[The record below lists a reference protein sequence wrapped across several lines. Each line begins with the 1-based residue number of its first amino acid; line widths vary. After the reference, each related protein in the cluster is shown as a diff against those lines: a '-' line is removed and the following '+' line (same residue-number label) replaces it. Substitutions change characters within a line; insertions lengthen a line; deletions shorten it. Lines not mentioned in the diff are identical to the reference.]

1 MEGLLARHGEG
12 ALVDT
17 ILEVLDSDCFTPLA
31 CNDDFGGVASRVVM
45 NVEADHV
52 YLLAVGTFSP
62 LRRAVEVHVAIAVA
76 PDASIDAGVSTDN
89 GADASRD
96 ANAWDTARA
105 PRDPDET
112 PRDGAAVVD
121 AQEHDGGATLTCM
134 GNPGYGCPPSLTCAD
149 GAGGVTTVALG
160 CGNPEPGTGG
170 HCVPASGASLPAET
184 CLAAWMSCRGPG
196 GAAWQCPVRWV
207 APGASNSLV
216 RLPGCCLWN
225 ASGPVPLGMCGVA
238 AEDGAGCVI
247 AGNGVLPER

>member
-1 MEGLLARHGEG
+1 MNGLRASSIVTGACFALAVGCSVAPPPPATCQEPRIVTGNDASFVVTVDTADDHFFHCGYTTGTRPSYIIEWKAFSRGTATFEAHGEG

-149 GAGGVTTVALG
+149 GAG
-160 CGNPEPGTGG
+160 
-170 HCVPASGASLPAET
+170 
-184 CLAAWMSCRGPG
+184 
-196 GAAWQCPVRWV
+196 
-207 APGASNSLV
+207 
-216 RLPGCCLWN
+216 
-225 ASGPVPLGMCGVA
+225 
-238 AEDGAGCVI
+238 
-247 AGNGVLPER
+247 